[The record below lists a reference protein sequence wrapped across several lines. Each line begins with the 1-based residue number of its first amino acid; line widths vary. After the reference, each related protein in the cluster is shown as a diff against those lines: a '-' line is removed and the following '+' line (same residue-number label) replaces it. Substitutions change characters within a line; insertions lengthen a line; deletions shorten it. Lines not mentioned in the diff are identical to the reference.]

1 MAGLLSRLGRFSFR
15 WRWLIVAVWLLAL
28 GGAVV
33 LAVKSEG
40 PVSTRPSMPGIESQE
55 AFDLLAERFPE
66 RAADGAS
73 ATIVFVAPPGRS
85 VTAAE
90 NQRTI
95 DAALAAISRGPQVSR
110 VVPPAAGGSIS
121 GDGSTGFAS
130 VTYAVPASEVTDE
143 SRAAL
148 AAAVERARAA
158 GLTAEMSGA
167 ALKTGTEM
175 SPMELIGVAIAAL
188 VLLMTFGSL
197 VAAGLS
203 LITAIT
209 GVAVS
214 FLGVWAVAGPLGMAI
229 TSGMLALMLGLAVGI
244 DYAMFVVFRYREER
258 NRERHP
264 EVRHRERHPEE
275 RHRERHPEERH
286 GGDDAERAVGRAVGT
301 AGSAVVFAGMTV
313 VIALAGL
320 SVVGI
325 PTLAKMGLAAA
336 GAVVVA
342 VLVALTLVP
351 ALLGFAPDRVLG
363 RARRRGAAHTP
374 GRRAPARAW
383 MRLMVRRPLMVT
395 LGGVALLGVMAVPA
409 LSLQLGTPGDA
420 ALPDTATQR
429 RAYDLRAAAFGPGF
443 NGPLTV
449 VVDARGAADR
459 QAAVAHVA
467 DSVTAARGVVSVSD
481 ATFNESG
488 DTAVFSAVPSTGPT
502 DKRTRDLV
510 ESLRAARPHVTA
522 GGEVTYKITGTT
534 ALDIDMAQKTQAA
547 LLPYVAVVVGLAVL
561 LLVVVF
567 RSVWVPVKAALGFLL
582 SLFASLGVV
591 VAVFQWG
598 WASDLLGVEQVG
610 PVMSLMPIL
619 LVGIVFGLAMDYEVF
634 LVSRMREAH
643 THGSPAHDAIRTGFQ
658 QSSKVVVAAAVIMVA
673 VFGGFAAAHEPLIK
687 MVGLGLATAV
697 FFDAFVVRLILVPA
711 VLQLLGERAW
721 WLPRWLDRVLP
732 HVDVEGERLNDE
744 QRQPRP
750 ESERM
755 PAHTLSER

>member
-15 WRWLIVAVWLLAL
+15 HRWLVVVVWLLAL
-28 GGAVV
+28 SGSVL

-40 PVSTRPSMPGIESQE
+40 PVNTRPTMPGIESQQ
-55 AFDLLAERFPE
+55 AFDLIEERFPGV
-66 RAADGAS
+66 AADGAS
-73 ATIVFVAPPGRS
+73 ATIVFVAPPWRS
-85 VTAAE
+85 VTDAE
-90 NQRTI
+90 SQRTI
-95 DAALAAISRGPQVSR
+95 EAALASVSGGPQVSR
-110 VVPPAAGGSIS
+110 VTPPSAGGSIS
-121 GDGSTGFAS
+121 ADGSTGFAS
-130 VTYAVPASEVTDE
+130 VTYAVPSPDVTDE

-148 AAAVERARAA
+148 GKAVDLARAG
-158 GLTAEMSGA
+158 GLTAEMSGS
-167 ALKTGTEM
+167 ALKTGTKM
-175 SPMELIGVAIAAL
+175 SAMELIGVAIAAL

-203 LITAIT
+203 LMTAII
-209 GVAVS
+209 GVAIS
-214 FLGVWAVAGPLGMAI
+214 FLCVWAAAGPMGMMI

-244 DYAMFVVFRYREER
+244 DYAMFVVSRYREER
-258 NRERHP
+258 
-264 EVRHRERHPEE
+264 
-275 RHRERHPEERH
+275 H
-286 GGDDAERAVGRAVGT
+286 GPDDAERAAGRAVGT

-325 PTLAKMGLAAA
+325 PMLAKMGMAAA
-336 GAVVVA
+336 GAVLVA

-363 RARRRGAAHTP
+363 RARHHVGVPTP
-374 GRRAPARAW
+374 KRWSPAQAW
-383 MRLMVRRPLMVT
+383 MGLVLRRPLLIT
-395 LGGVALLGVMAVPA
+395 LAGVGLLAVIAVPA

-420 ALPDTATQR
+420 ALPTTATQR
-429 RAYDLRAAAFGPGF
+429 QAYDLRAAAFGAGF

-449 VVDARGAADR
+449 VVDARGAADPKT
-459 QAAVAHVA
+459 AVALVA
-467 DSVTAARGVVSVSD
+467 ESVKATSGVVSVSKPN
-481 ATFNESG
+481 FNQAG
-488 DTAVFSAVPSTGPT
+488 DTAIFSAVPSTGPT
-502 DKRTRDLV
+502 DERTKDLV
-510 ESLRAARPHVTA
+510 ESLRADRPLVEA
-522 GGEVTYKITGTT
+522 DNLVTYEITGTT

-547 LLPYVAVVVGLAVL
+547 LLPYIAIVVGLAL
-561 LLVVVF
+561 LLLLVVF

-582 SLFASLGVV
+582 SLFASLGVI

-598 WASDLLGVEQVG
+598 WAADLLGVEQVG

-643 THGSPAHDAIRTGFQ
+643 THGKPAHEAIVTGFR

-697 FFDAFVVRLILVPA
+697 FFDAFVVRLTLVPA
-711 VLQLLGERAW
+711 VLRLLGERAW

-732 HVDVEGERLNDE
+732 HVDVEGEALNHE
-744 QRQPRP
+744 RP
-750 ESERM
+750 GPEPDRT
-755 PAHTLSER
+755 PVHALSGR